1 MTLTPD
7 RTAGRA
13 GEHAASA
20 SPPAGQALAATL
32 DDPQVVASLTTI
44 LEHAD
49 LLAVL
54 IEGLDQLV
62 ARSEV
67 IGDSLLAGIDELR
80 DVDTGTAP
88 PLSELA
94 RSGMSLAS
102 VLPKAAPG
110 IAAAAE
116 SGVIERLLS
125 SDIASPEAV
134 EGLAVIARGVGRGS
148 AAFETGRAVDA
159 SGVRGITRVLRDPD
173 IQRALTYGAT
183 IAKAIGQEL
192 AAGRAQ
198 GGAETTG
205 NTTEQSAR

>member
-1 MTLTPD
+1 
-7 RTAGRA
+7 
-13 GEHAASA
+13 
-20 SPPAGQALAATL
+20 
-32 DDPQVVASLTTI
+32 
-44 LEHAD
+44 
-49 LLAVL
+49 
-54 IEGLDQLV
+54 
-62 ARSEV
+62 
-67 IGDSLLAGIDELR
+67 
-80 DVDTGTAP
+80 
-88 PLSELA
+88 
-94 RSGMSLAS
+94 MSLAS